1 MTSSGVPPY
10 RIIETR
16 NPALAGINDL
26 APPFLAPGLT
36 AARPKRARRAGARC
50 AVPQGHASPPASRK
64 RYRKMARRVMLDA
77 RRRTAIEELPRKLA
91 PVYVTLT
98 DDERVDQWHAVVAN
112 LREGLADDD
121 LDPATIAE
129 CICYLSA
136 QLAKHTLASE
146 RAHPPQ

>member
-1 MTSSGVPPY
+1 
-10 RIIETR
+10 
-16 NPALAGINDL
+16 
-26 APPFLAPGLT
+26 
-36 AARPKRARRAGARC
+36 
-50 AVPQGHASPPASRK
+50 
-64 RYRKMARRVMLDA
+64 MARRVMLDA

-98 DDERVDQWHAVVAN
+98 DDARVDQWHAVVAN